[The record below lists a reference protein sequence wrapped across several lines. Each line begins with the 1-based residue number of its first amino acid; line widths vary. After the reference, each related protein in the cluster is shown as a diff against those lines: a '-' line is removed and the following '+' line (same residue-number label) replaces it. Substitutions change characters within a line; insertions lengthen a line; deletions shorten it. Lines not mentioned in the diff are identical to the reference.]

1 MPVMTA
7 PHTSSPLKAPAH
19 DGGVLI
25 APPLAEVASLLHD
38 NRLRL
43 SELAAWSGDLD
54 FAAYRQAAR
63 AEIVQ
68 AAYDYTRQYADVPA
82 PQLDP
87 AAPLFVSG
95 HQPQLFHPGVW
106 YKNFLLSKLADA
118 HGGLSL
124 NLVIDSDVARSVAIA
139 VPSGSVD
146 SPRLESVPFDRP
158 TMQVPF
164 EERTIADRGLFDS
177 FGKRAAAAIAPL
189 VPDPY
194 VRQYWPLAV
203 AQANAGQHLGL
214 ALSQSRHQQ
223 EIAWGST
230 NYELPQSRLCRTNAY
245 RQFIWQL
252 IGQARLLAEHYNA
265 AVEAY
270 RRTGRIRNAAHPVPN
285 LLIDDDGVELPLWL
299 WTAEMPERRRVFIER
314 RGSDL
319 TLTDRQQ
326 IRLTLSTAQHGSTA
340 TATEQLA
347 DWEAQG
353 IKLRTRALAN
363 TLFARLAFADLFVHG
378 IGGAKYDHVT
388 DTIIGGLLGIEPP
401 HYLTATATLR
411 LPVPRP
417 GVSTEDTRL
426 LAQRL
431 RELEFHAERWISD
444 DDAPA
449 QQLAAEKRR
458 LIALPISPKAARPR
472 CQAIRAVNQALQPH
486 VANLRNEL
494 LTERSQLQDL
504 LRTEKLLASREY
516 AFCLYPAEQLQTLM
530 ASRKR

>member
-1 MPVMTA
+1 MPVMSA
-7 PHTSSPLKAPAH
+7 PHSSSPLKAPAH

-25 APPLAEVASLLHD
+25 APPLTEVASLLD
-38 NRLRL
+38 ENRLRL
-43 SELAAWSGDLD
+43 SEFPAWAGEVSFAD
-54 FAAYRQAAR
+54 FRHAAR

-106 YKNFLLSKLADA
+106 YKNFLLSSLANT
-118 HGGLSL
+118 HGGVSL
-124 NLVIDSDVARSVAIA
+124 NLVIDSDVARSVA
-139 VPSGSVD
+139 VPVPGGSLD
-146 SPRLESVPFDRP
+146 APRLESVPFDRP
-158 TMQVPF
+158 TMQLPF
-164 EERTIADRGLFDS
+164 EERTIVDRALFDL
-177 FGKRAAAAIAPL
+177 FGQRAATIIAPL
-189 VPDPY
+189 VPDPL

-203 AQANAGQHLGL
+203 ARANAGQHLGL

-252 IGQARLLAEHYNA
+252 IGQARQLAEQYNS

-270 RRTGRIRNAAHPVPN
+270 RRAGRIRNAAHPVPN
-285 LLIDDDGVELPLWL
+285 LLIDDEGVELPLWL
-299 WTAEMPERRRVFIER
+299 WTAAAPQRRRVFIER
-314 RGSDL
+314 RGSEL
-319 TLTDRQQ
+319 ILTDRQQ
-326 IRLTLSTAQHGSTA
+326 IRLTLSIAQRESSTTAI
-340 TATEQLA
+340 EQLA

-417 GVSTEDTRL
+417 GVSADDARL
-426 LAQRL
+426 IAQRL

-444 DDAPA
+444 DDEPA
-449 QQLAAEKRR
+449 QQLAAEKRH
-458 LIALPISPKAARPR
+458 LIASPITPITARPR
-472 CQAIRAVNQALQPH
+472 CQAIRTVNQALQPH
-486 VANLRNEL
+486 VASLRNEL
-494 LTERSQLQDL
+494 LAERSQLQEL
-504 LRTEKLLASREY
+504 LRTEKLLSSREY